1 MSAFGKPRCGI
12 ALSAPGRVEPKWVS
26 DSSAE
31 TCRSKVLRD
40 KIFERVGKDGLWPN
54 CDARVAGAVL
64 P

>member
-40 KIFERVGKDGLWPN
+40 KIFERVGKDGLWPI
-54 CDARVAGAVL
+54 
-64 P
+64 